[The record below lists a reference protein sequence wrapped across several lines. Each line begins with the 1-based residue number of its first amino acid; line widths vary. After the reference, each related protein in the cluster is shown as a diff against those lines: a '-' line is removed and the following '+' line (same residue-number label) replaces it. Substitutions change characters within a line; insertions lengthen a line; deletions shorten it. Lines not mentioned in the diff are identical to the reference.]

1 MAITAKTYSNI
12 LKYGVQADYDALASK
27 DANVLYFC
35 TDTKKIYKGT
45 VDFTDSVVYASSKPE
60 KPIVGKLYILSG
72 TGTAEVYNGTS
83 WTVVS
88 YPMITA
94 ISDTATDVDDVHVA
108 SAKAVKDYVDTT
120 VAEATSSDN
129 LVKGVANKAD
139 TEATLVITK
148 ANGTTSDLTLAGV
161 VTTPSYDATTR
172 KFTFPVSDGD
182 DVVVE
187 LGKDIFIDPN
197 GDNSYHADTKEI
209 WLTLND
215 GSGENPGTV
224 IKIPATGLVNIIST
238 EDTTSVDMTYT
249 DGKIKAEVILKKDST
264 ESGAEFTNSLKLA
277 ADGLYVDLS
286 GYYTKTEADAI
297 TDALDTRLSDVE
309 DTLDTLTAD
318 DKTVGSIDYK
328 IAQVNTDL
336 TAKVNAA
343 QAKAD
348 QNEADLA
355 ALAAAVSVWGTF

>member
-1 MAITAKTYSNI
+1 MAITAKEYPNI
-12 LKYGVQADYDALASK
+12 LKYGLQADYNAIPAK
-27 DANVLYFC
+27 DSNVLYFC
-35 TDTKKIYKGT
+35 TDTKKIYRGT

-60 KPIVGKLYILSG
+60 TPIVGKLYVFSS
-72 TGTAEVYNGTS
+72 TGTTEVYNGS
-83 WTVVS
+83 AWTVVS
-88 YPMITA
+88 YPMVTA
-94 ISDTATDVDDVHVA
+94 ISDSSDDVHVA
-108 SAKAVKDYVDTT
+108 SAKAVKSYVDET
-120 VAEATSSDN
+120 VATATSSKD

-139 TEATLVITK
+139 AEATLVITK
-148 ANGTTSDLTLAGV
+148 ADGSTSDLTLAGV
-161 VTTPSYDATTR
+161 VTTPTYDATTR

-187 LGKDIFIDPN
+187 LGKDIFIDPA

-238 EDTTSVDMTYT
+238 ADTSSVDMTYT
-249 DGKIKAEVILKKDST
+249 DGVIKADVILKKDSV
-264 ESGAEFTNSLKLA
+264 EEGAEFTNSLKLA

-286 GYYTKTEADAI
+286 GYYTKAEADAI
-297 TDALDTRLSDVE
+297 TNALDTRLAAAE
-309 DTLDTLTAD
+309 ATLTTLTGNDTVAGSVDNKIKVLNDTLTPLI
-318 DKTVGSIDYK
+318 T
-328 IAQVNTDL
+328 
-336 TAKVNAA
+336 AA
-343 QAKAD
+343 QTKAD

>member
-1 MAITAKTYSNI
+1 MAITAKEYPNI
-12 LKYGVQADYDALASK
+12 LKYGVQADYNALATN
-27 DANVLYFC
+27 ANVLYFC
-35 TDTKKIYKGT
+35 TDTKKIYKGAI
-45 VDFTDSVVYASSKPE
+45 DFTDSVVYASSKPE
-60 KPIVGKLYILSG
+60 APIVGKLYVFSS
-72 TGTAEVYNGTS
+72 TGTTEVYNGTS

-88 YPMITA
+88 YPLVTA
-94 ISDTATDVDDVHVA
+94 IADTSDDVHVA
-108 SAKAVKDYVDTT
+108 SAKAVKTYVDET
-120 VAEATSSDN
+120 VAEATSSKD

-148 ANGTTSDLTLAGV
+148 ADGSTSDLTLAGV
-161 VTTPSYDATTR
+161 VTTPSYDATSR

-187 LGKDIFIDPN
+187 LGKDIFIDPD

-215 GSGENPGTV
+215 GSGEKPGTV
-224 IKIPATGLVNIIST
+224 IKIPATGLVNIITT
-238 EDTTSVDMTYT
+238 EDTASVDMTYT
-249 DGKIKAEVILKKDST
+249 DGKIKADVILKKDST
-264 ESGAEFTNSLKLA
+264 EEGAEFTNSLKLA

-297 TDALDTRLSDVE
+297 TDALDERLE
-309 DTLDTLTAD
+309 AAEGTLDTLTGD
-318 DKTVGSIDYK
+318 DSVVGSVDNK
-328 IAQVNTDL
+328 VKALQNTL
-336 TAKVNAA
+336 TPLITAA
-343 QAKAD
+343 QTKAD